1 MRKTPVLVLAALLV
15 SLPFAMRAE
24 EIRMI
29 GQSVMYS
36 NKTILSNVIDSRTH
50 RTLIKAMKMVKLEQ
64 PLMRRGTF
72 TVFAPDDAA
81 FATLP
86 QAHTPQSLL
95 HVNRTEIARL
105 LSCHIVAG
113 NEMAGKPLTDLLAEG
128 HSVELQTIGGCVLTV
143 SRKDDRFFV
152 AGAAGA
158 TAEIT
163 ALDVAQSNGMLE
175 IIDRVLAPSN

>member
-1 MRKTPVLVLAALLV
+1 MRSNPVLVLAALLV
-15 SLPFAMRAE
+15 TLPLAPRAE

-36 NKTILSNVIDSRTH
+36 NKSILSNVIDSRTH

-81 FATLP
+81 FAALP

-95 HVNRTEIARL
+95 RVSRSEIARL
-105 LSCHIVAG
+105 LSCHIVSG
-113 NEMAGKPLTDLLAEG
+113 NEMAGKPLSELVADSRT
-128 HSVELQTIGGCVLTV
+128 VELQTIGGCILTV

-152 AGAAGA
+152 AGEDGV

-163 ALDVAQSNGMLE
+163 ALDVAQSNGILE
-175 IIDRVLAPSN
+175 IIDRVLAPSL

>member
-1 MRKTPVLVLAALLV
+1 MRMNTGLGLAVLLV
-15 SLPFAMRAE
+15 ASPLVARAE

-36 NKTILSNVIDSRTH
+36 SKSILSNVIDSRTH
-50 RTLIKAMKMVKLEQ
+50 RTLIKAMKLVKLEQ

-81 FATLP
+81 FAAMPET
-86 QAHTPQSLL
+86 HTPQSIL
-95 HVNRTEIARL
+95 RMGRDQTARL

-113 NEMAGKPLTDLLAEG
+113 NEMAGKPLSDLVADG
-128 HSVELQTIGGCVLTV
+128 QSVELRTIGGCILTV
-143 SRKDDRFFV
+143 SRNGDRYFV
-152 AGAAGA
+152 GVDHGV

-175 IIDRVLAPSN
+175 IIDTVLHSSY

>member
-1 MRKTPVLVLAALLV
+1 MRRNPVLVLAALLV
-15 SLPFAMRAE
+15 TLPLATRAE

-81 FATLP
+81 FAALP
-86 QAHTPQSLL
+86 EGHTPQSLL
-95 HVNRTEIARL
+95 RVNRNQIARL
-105 LSCHIVAG
+105 LSCHIVSG
-113 NEMAGKPLTDLLAEG
+113 NEMAGKPLSDLVTEG
-128 HSVELQTIGGCVLTV
+128 QSVELQTIGGCILTV
-143 SRKDDRFFV
+143 SRKHGRFFV
-152 AGAAGA
+152 AGQDAA

-175 IIDRVLAPSN
+175 IIDAVLPSAD